1 MRLWRS
7 KIYFNRS
14 PLHPNWLGV
23 KLMKVWQPIGL
34 LIGHLAIVVTANTA
48 VLSQSSVNITTDAN
62 GGQVQST
69 VVSVDRADLNQPH
82 ILRIQGTAND
92 APIRLRRI
100 EVKINGK
107 TLRSIVNN
115 SLELN
120 LAPRLKTGRNEV
132 EISGTS
138 AQPEDTISVNFTGKN
153 TKVTQQFS
161 GTGTIEQT
169 LIINVQ

>member
-34 LIGHLAIVVTANTA
+34 LIGHLAVVVTANTA
-48 VLSQSSVNITTDAN
+48 VLSQSSMNITTDAN

-107 TLRSIVNN
+107 AVRSISNN

-120 LAPRLKTGRNEV
+120 LAPRLKAGRNEV

-138 AQPEDTISVNFTGKN
+138 SQLEDTISVNFTGKN